1 MTRQRTIATR
11 TILLGRR
18 WGAAAAV
25 ALGVTLIPAQA
36 AHATATATAT
46 PTATATTG
54 AGAGTST
61 ANTTPGNVGG
71 LDLASYCQ
79 SLGDHGTTS
88 AGPAIL
94 RRAAVTGPNF
104 AYQNWACVQDNGKVV
119 PMSDTG
125 PAPSLLDAC
134 LHQYPNVALYAAPLD
149 ANDAFSWNCFL
160 LPPAASSSVAD
171 EDKSAVT
178 ALMQTDTV
186 QAEIATL
193 QAEVATGHA
202 AHALVDGVRFL
213 QSRPVQELIADVLGG
228 YHLTGQQPV
237 VTAELG
243 VAMVKAVLRQP

>member
-25 ALGVTLIPAQA
+25 AIVVTLVPAQA
-36 AHATATATAT
+36 AHAMATTTATTTATATAT
-46 PTATATTG
+46 A
-54 AGAGTST
+54 ST

-71 LDLASYCQ
+71 LDLAGYCQ
-79 SLGDHGTTS
+79 NLGDHGTTS

-94 RRAAVTGPNF
+94 RRGAVTGPNF
-104 AYQNWACVQDNGKVV
+104 AYQNWACVQDSGKVV

-125 PAPSLLDAC
+125 SAPSLLDAC
-134 LHQYPNVALYAAPLD
+134 VHQYPNVALYAAPLD
-149 ANDAFSWNCFL
+149 ANDAFTWNCFL

-171 EDKSAVT
+171 EDNSAVT
-178 ALMQTDTV
+178 ALMQTDMV
-186 QAEIATL
+186 QGEIATL

-202 AHALVDGVRFL
+202 AHALLDGVRFL

-243 VAMVKAVLRQP
+243 AAMVKAVLRQP